1 MMVMKLSPHNFKIKL
16 KMRYTIDKHE
26 RYVVIE
32 PLISNLDTAAAAF
45 LKGEFM
51 LRNTSGQRNIVLD
64 LGQVHD
70 ICEEGIR
77 TGLLADR
84 LCQSAEGMF
93 ILTGLTPA
101 VQQILK
107 VAHLDKFFTIVE
119 KVSDAEDL
127 IFGNEI
133 QRDLI
138 GGK

>member
-1 MMVMKLSPHNFKIKL
+1 
-16 KMRYTIDKHE
+16 MRYTIEKHE

-32 PLISNLDTAAAAF
+32 PLISNLDAAAAAF

-64 LGQVHD
+64 LSQVQD
-70 ICEEGIR
+70 ICEEGVR
-77 TGLLADR
+77 MGLLADR
-84 LCQSAEGMF
+84 LCHGADGVF
-93 ILTGLTPA
+93 IITGLTSA
-101 VQQILK
+101 VKQILK
-107 VAHLDKFFTIVE
+107 VAHLDAFFTIVKNLSE
-119 KVSDAEDL
+119 AEDL

>member
-1 MMVMKLSPHNFKIKL
+1 
-16 KMRYTIDKHE
+16 MRYTIDKHE

-32 PLISNLDTAAAAF
+32 PLNPVLDTAAAAF

-64 LGQVHD
+64 LSQVED

-77 TGLLADR
+77 MGLLADR
-84 LCQSAEGMF
+84 LCQSADGMF
-93 ILTGLTPA
+93 ILTGLTDN

-107 VAHLDKFFTIVE
+107 LAHLDKFFTIVRNVTE
-119 KVSDAEDL
+119 AEDL

-133 QRDLI
+133 QRDLR
-138 GGK
+138 GGV